1 MSVCN
6 PPTKTQFSVPPP
18 DMPAAR
24 QLHSKLWPPDGKC
37 AFQIVSCKLQA
48 LEGRENKRGPGC
60 LEEGWKVWGHSTLP
74 VTALSASVHLTAK
87 EGESSLA
94 CGAGHTVLGG
104 GGTVEEQII
113 TGCGCLR

>member
-60 LEEGWKVWGHSTLP
+60 LEEGWKVWGHAHFQSQHSQPRRVKVALP
-74 VTALSASVHLTAK
+74 VAQVTRFWGGAPWRSR
-87 EGESSLA
+87 SLQVVA
-94 CGAGHTVLGG
+94 V
-104 GGTVEEQII
+104 
-113 TGCGCLR
+113 